1 MRRLGRGTAV
11 LLILAASGVVL
22 LCALPTWS
30 RAELQTATGWVEL
43 ATTGMSGSPAV
54 WAGALVGAAAAL
66 FTALAGRIGTIVAG
80 AATLLA
86 GVVVVVGAL
95 GALRDPGGLLMS
107 EATVQAGT
115 TSPTLRDAAAT
126 AWPIGALVAGVLLA
140 ALAVIV
146 VVSSRR
152 WTVAGRRFERQGAAP
167 HGDGAAAGSA
177 APSEPPAAGD
187 RTGSA
192 SAEADALR
200 DRFVDDWDVIGRGE
214 DPTGDDR

>member
-11 LLILAASGVVL
+11 PLVLAVSGAVL

-43 ATTGMSGSPAV
+43 AATGMSGSSAV
-54 WAGALVGAAAAL
+54 WAGALVGGAAAL
-66 FTALAGRIGTIVAG
+66 FTALAGRIGTVVAG
-80 AATLLA
+80 VATALA
-86 GVVVVVGAL
+86 GVVVVVGSLA
-95 GALRDPGGLLMS
+95 ALRDPAGLLMS

-115 TSPTLRDAAAT
+115 TSPTLRDATAT
-126 AWPIGALVAGVLLA
+126 PWPVGALVSGVLL
-140 ALAVIV
+140 LVLSVLV

-152 WTVAGRRFERQGAAP
+152 WTLAGRRFERQGAAGHDDGTP
-167 HGDGAAAGSA
+167 GTSGAVGAAPG
-177 APSEPPAAGD
+177 AGD

-214 DPTGDDR
+214 DPTGDER